1 MQGKPLS
8 STNCKYFFSSLN
20 LLRHPSCMLLKLEKH
35 KPTLHFCFIQS
46 NEWGGPYF
54 SHHWKQCGRNSGEEH
69 PLFNVGH
76 RWAGVSQI
84 ILEHLL
90 LQHRGEKHLSE
101 SFTLDSSHVLSSTVF
116 SLSTAAGV
124 CSEHRRQQRPPKSK
138 VTLFTKGPVWETKGS
153 AATVK
158 RKTAEADVYE
168 NLKTALYNI

>member
-1 MQGKPLS
+1 
-8 STNCKYFFSSLN
+8 
-20 LLRHPSCMLLKLEKH
+20 MLLKLEKH

-46 NEWGGPYF
+46 NERGGPYF
-54 SHHWKQCGRNSGEEH
+54 SHHRKQCWRNSGEEH

-84 ILEHLL
+84 LLEHLL
-90 LQHRGEKHLSE
+90 LQYRGEKHLAE

-124 CSEHRRQQRPPKSK
+124 CSEHRRQHRPPKSK
-138 VTLFTKGPVWETKGS
+138 VTLFTKEPVWEAKGS

-158 RKTAEADVYE
+158 RQTAEADVYE
-168 NLKTALYNI
+168 NLKTALYNIH